1 MFLLQVLHRTSNTD
15 VMVSRAHMFLLRCIV
30 FVYRQRRKMSFQSNQ
45 NLQPLIDLLY
55 FLDYFPF
62 NYFVFLE
69 GTRLANFQIGTTNTN
84 PTQTAPAVGN
94 YRPCAVN
101 GGAMEKGECKAI
113 DCHSKGRYLVV
124 QLRGSNYL
132 TLCEVQ
138 VYTGTPK
145 TG

>member
-1 MFLLQVLHRTSNTD
+1 MCTHIPPVFHCVCVQTEGKCL
-15 VMVSRAHMFLLRCIV
+15 FKIIIV
-30 FVYRQRRKMSFQSNQ
+30 SNQ
-45 NLQPLIDLLY
+45 LIYLLY
-55 FLDYFPF
+55 FIDYFPF
-62 NYFVFLE
+62 NYFTFLE
-69 GTRLANFQIGTTNTN
+69 GNRLAYFQIGTTNTN

-94 YRPCAVN
+94 YPACAVN
-101 GGAMEKGECKAI
+101 GGSMEKGECKAF

-124 QLRGSNYL
+124 QLRGTNYL